1 MSCRSRAPLAQPCS
15 NQFRFK
21 EIGSRY
27 SREVIKPVDNL
38 SNVQSTEHPVT
49 SMQHMPICE
58 RPYEKLD
65 RVGVENLTNAELLA
79 IIIRTGKSGQNV
91 LTTAKQ
97 LLYSEG
103 GSEGVTGSLHR
114 LISLTPEEMMACP
127 GIGPVKTRQILATLE
142 LGKRLCNETSKPA
155 KDLSSPEAV
164 VSYIGNELRFQ
175 AVEEA
180 HILMTDCRNQ
190 LIRSLLVSRGG
201 VTSTSLHPREVFREA
216 IRANATGVIIVHN
229 HPSGFCEP
237 SKSDIQTTIRL
248 CKAGLMIGIPINDH
262 IIVTTN
268 SWISMRRETDIWD
281 QL

>member
-1 MSCRSRAPLAQPCS
+1 
-15 NQFRFK
+15 
-21 EIGSRY
+21 
-27 SREVIKPVDNL
+27 
-38 SNVQSTEHPVT
+38 
-49 SMQHMPICE
+49 
-58 RPYEKLD
+58 
-65 RVGVENLTNAELLA
+65 
-79 IIIRTGKSGQNV
+79 
-91 LTTAKQ
+91 
-97 LLYSEG
+97 
-103 GSEGVTGSLHR
+103 
-114 LISLTPEEMMACP
+114 
-127 GIGPVKTRQILATLE
+127 
-142 LGKRLCNETSKPA
+142 
-155 KDLSSPEAV
+155 
-164 VSYIGNELRFQ
+164 
-175 AVEEA
+175 
-180 HILMTDCRNQ
+180 MTDCRNQ